1 MRYIVFLL
9 DSNIMMSCIEIL
21 IFVYS
26 ASAMKKICKEHSEHC
41 YSHAKL
47 TYLVIIIDVSKIN
60 TA

>member
-1 MRYIVFLL
+1 MRHTVFLL
-9 DSNIMMSCIEIL
+9 DSNIVMSCIEIL

-47 TYLVIIIDVSKIN
+47 I
-60 TA
+60 